1 MTQHKDLSYL
11 YLAGYETRHGT
22 DKSNT
27 STGVTDRAFAK
38 TPVQEL
44 QNDACIELLFAQPL
58 YGLCKSALSVTKCK
72 VRLPKSHLVSSPKL
86 EADLFPHGKG
96 KTSACPRTE

>member
-1 MTQHKDLSYL
+1 MTQRKDLSYL
-11 YLAGYETRHGT
+11 YLAGYETMQGS
-22 DKSNT
+22 DKSSA
-27 STGVTDRAFAK
+27 STGVTDRVSAK
-38 TPVQEL
+38 MSVQEL
-44 QNDACIELLFAQPL
+44 WNNACIELLFAQSL

-86 EADLFPHGKG
+86 EADLFLHGKG